1 MKAEDGWWREMH
13 EKIFEREVKF
23 WFLIKLSRIK
33 ERIKVVR
40 KRI

>member
-1 MKAEDGWWREMH
+1 M

-33 ERIKVVR
+33 ERTELFVKGFD
-40 KRI
+40 KN